1 MWLIVASFLSSST
14 ELRTVVFSNLIRHIE
29 DYERALK
36 LWSWGV
42 LKILHILR
50 DDLTVADQEA
60 LWPKTIMMAM
70 NTWTLSHNPE
80 SNYQK
85 VGEKV
90 VTCTE
95 RMKILPTWKVSSFDL
110 QYFNLLLILGPKAIL
125 CVYFTTSE

>member
-14 ELRTVVFSNLIRHIE
+14 ELRTVVFSNLIRNIV

-85 VGEKV
+85 VGK
-90 VTCTE
+90 
-95 RMKILPTWKVSSFDL
+95 K
-110 QYFNLLLILGPKAIL
+110 
-125 CVYFTTSE
+125 